1 MTAGLRTVITCS
13 ALLLA
18 NMASAAGQI
27 TARANYVADGSFNLP
42 PAGPASPRNPVAIAV
57 APDGALHIVDQ
68 SGQVMVFD
76 RAGTPVRAY
85 GGVGLT
91 EPVAVAIDELGRAYV
106 LDKRLKQVL
115 VYNGEGEQQLVIAGG
130 ARGASQLNDP
140 VALALGPNG
149 FVYVLDKGDRSV
161 GVFSRDG
168 AFVRQVR
175 LGAAGQDPIGIAVGG
190 DGRVFV
196 ASKNRGA
203 QVLALPPFSDV
214 PWQGLSAHQV
224 LSLGAIEEAAAI
236 AVDGSGSIMVL
247 DGRQGRIW
255 GGNRLDPEAPTQ
267 TRALYGGVGGGR
279 GSFRAPVGLAFT
291 PERHLVVL
299 DRDLRKV
306 ERIELTEGG
315 DAPRLEWGYPIRVSQ
330 LPPDP
335 VGAVIAV
342 GPAGDGMARFVMAS
356 AESRGRGLRVERVT
370 SERYQDLFGDVF
382 ESYLVP
388 DVSGPETLGMGF
400 QRTLGAVA
408 LNDTL
413 LVVTEPDQDRFH
425 VFDARDGGL
434 LGVFGRDYDDD
445 RRLNKPV
452 GVAIFG
458 DGSLVVAD
466 RDNHRVAIFSAD
478 LTALLASF
486 PLREVWGVALSPDGE
501 LFAWSE
507 AGLSVLRIPLPD
519 GSPQVVAPG
528 LLGGPVQDIKFDAQG
543 NLFILEQETS
553 RVTVLDSSLERV
565 LVRMGGR
572 DSRLRATHLSVD
584 ALGNVYV
591 ANLEEGRSLVYRWDA
606 RLPRLET
613 LRVILSAD
621 GVAFSWEAV
630 DSDYVWGYRVSG
642 ATSRQGPYTT
652 LATTTGVSFDLTLD
666 EDFEYRWL
674 RVDPVSITGS
684 ASSSDQLIPVAHR
697 VAREAA
703 ARDAY
708 AEVLDA
714 VTRAESLNAQGVLSL
729 ASEVAQEVQWFAF
742 STEFQLGRYGAAVA
756 REEALEGWEGE
767 DRGLEL
773 HRLLAIAHTNLDQY
787 GPALA
792 NVRRVL
798 EVMPVRERSAEA
810 GVEVLQLGIAAAL
823 ETEAFEEVVTFGE
836 ELQGRVEP
844 DREFQLFA
852 RVAAGHLALDNPQ
865 RALQIAMAVLTRD
878 RAGEI
883 RAFDEDRPDLYW
895 VAVRASMALADTAL
909 MRAWAGEYSPYVT
922 GDRRRPYYEAL
933 SRFMASQGQGVQA
946 LANFRDLLETTPE
959 PEFYTDSATVA
970 LTFDIFSA
978 LQDEDTEGRSEGLT
992 FLAGYAAD
1000 LPSEVE
1006 ELRLAYEDSIA
1017 VFTPRADTRMKL
1029 GEGFQYW
1036 REANFAGLIGF
1047 FEEALELGG
1056 LTPEQESIARALLA
1070 GAYQSAGRSED
1081 AESTYRR
1088 ILDLDPLFDL
1098 DAMVERVEELYGVTV
1113 FDAQA
1118 MEVFRNVRRIR

>member
-1 MTAGLRTVITCS
+1 MTAALRTVITFS
-13 ALLLA
+13 VLLLA
-18 NMASAAGQI
+18 NVASAAGQI
-27 TARANYVADGSFNLP
+27 AARATYVADGSFDLP
-42 PAGPASPRNPVAIAV
+42 PAGPTSPRDPAAIAV

-76 RAGTPVRAY
+76 RAGTHVRTY
-85 GGVGLT
+85 GAASLH
-91 EPVAVAIDELGRAYV
+91 EPVAVAIDEVGRAYV

-115 VYNGEGEQQLVIAGG
+115 VYNEEGEHQLVIDGG
-130 ARGASQLNDP
+130 NRGASRLNDP
-140 VALALGPNG
+140 VALALGPHG

-161 GVFSRDG
+161 GVFSPDG
-168 AFVRQVR
+168 AFIRQMR
-175 LGAAGQDPIGIAVGG
+175 LGAATRDPIAIAVGG
-190 DGRVFV
+190 DGHIFV
-196 ASKNRGA
+196 ADKNRGA
-203 QVLALPPFSDV
+203 PVFTSPAFSEV
-214 PWQGLSAHQV
+214 PWQAWSAHQV

-236 AVDGSGSIMVL
+236 AVDGSGSVVVL
-247 DGRQGRIW
+247 DGRRGRIL
-255 GGNRLDPEAPTQ
+255 GGNRLDREAPIQ

-279 GSFRAPVGLAFT
+279 GSFREPVGLAFT

-299 DRDLRKV
+299 DRNLRKV

-315 DAPRLEWGYPIRVSQ
+315 DAPPLEWDYPIRVSQ
-330 LPPDP
+330 FPPDP
-335 VGAVIAV
+335 VGAVTAV
-342 GPAGDGMARFVMAS
+342 GPAGDGMVRFVMAS
-356 AESRGRGLRVERVT
+356 AGSRGRELRVERAT

-388 DVSGPETLGMGF
+388 ETSGPETWVTMF
-400 QRTLGAVA
+400 QRTPGGVAV
-408 LNDTL
+408 NDLL
-413 LVVTEPDQDRFH
+413 LVVTEPDEDRFH
-425 VFDARDGGL
+425 VFDVRDGSPI
-434 LGVFGRDYDDD
+434 GVFGRDYDDN

-452 GVAIFG
+452 GVALFD

-466 RDNHRVAIFSAD
+466 RDNHRIAIFSPD
-478 LTALLASF
+478 MTTLLASF
-486 PLREVWGVALSPDGE
+486 PLREAWGVALSPDGD

-507 AGLSVLRIPLPD
+507 EGSSILRIPLPD
-519 GSPQVVAPG
+519 GSPQGVAGG
-528 LLGGPVQDIKFDAQG
+528 LLGGPVQDIEFDAQG

-572 DSRLRATHLSVD
+572 DSRLKATHLSVD

-591 ANLEEGRSLVYRWDA
+591 ANLEEGRSLVYRWDV
-606 RLPRLET
+606 RLPQLET
-613 LRVILSAD
+613 QRVILSAD
-621 GVAFSWEAV
+621 SVAFSWEAI

-642 ATSRQGPYTT
+642 ATSRQGPFTA
-652 LATTTGVSFDLTLD
+652 LATTTGVSFDLALD

-674 RVDPVSITGS
+674 RVDPVSIAGS
-684 ASSSDQLIPVAHR
+684 AGSSDQPIPVAHR
-697 VAREAA
+697 LAREAA

-714 VTRAESLNAQGVLSL
+714 VTRAESLSAQGVLSL
-729 ASEVAQEVQWFAF
+729 ASDVAQEVQWFAF
-742 STEFQLGRYGAAVA
+742 STEFQLRRYDDAVA

-773 HRLLAIAHTNLDQY
+773 HRLLAIAHSNLDQY

-792 NVRRVL
+792 NVRRAL
-798 EVMPVRERSAEA
+798 EVMPLRERSAEA

-836 ELQGRVEP
+836 ELQGRVTP

-852 RVAAGHLALDNPQ
+852 RLAAGHLAVDNPQ
-865 RALQIAMAVLTRD
+865 RALQIAMAVLERD
-878 RAGEI
+878 RAGAI

-895 VAVRASMALADTAL
+895 VALRGSLALADTAL
-909 MRAWAGEYSPYVT
+909 LRVFAGEFAPYVT

-933 SRFMASQGQGVQA
+933 THFRASQGQMVHA
-946 LANFRDLLETTPE
+946 LDNFRNLVETTPE

-970 LTFDIFSA
+970 LTFDIFRA
-978 LQDEDTEGRSEGLT
+978 LQDRDTVSHSEGLT
-992 FLAGYAAD
+992 FLAEYAAD

-1006 ELRLAYEDSIA
+1006 DLRLAYEDSITL
-1017 VFTPRADTRMKL
+1017 FTPREDTRVKL

-1047 FEEALELGG
+1047 FEEAVEVGG
-1056 LTPEQESIARALLA
+1056 LTSEQESIARALLA
-1070 GAYQSAGRSED
+1070 GAYQSAGRAED
-1081 AESTYRR
+1081 AESTYQG
-1088 ILDLDPLFDL
+1088 ILDLDPLFDI

-1113 FDAQA
+1113 FDAQVI
-1118 MEVFRNVRRIR
+1118 EVFRSIRRIR